1 MSEYSKIYPDG
12 TTIPESLPRSYAV
25 SRYSV
30 EKCGSCIF
38 GQLGGKFCQK
48 WIAEVRP
55 EYWCQSWN
63 TKMTM
68 KNLHTSGNQY
78 FLQTGE
84 SYSGH
89 YNIQVDMD
97 HQKYAYTGR
106 VLTSESVRL
115 LPYTD
120 GINSGKLY
128 RKATGKKLKTY
139 IKPSSQYFPS
149 PTDED
154 YINMSITRFFLVSD
168 IEPGFVLELSPDDA
182 GLVDGKTPK
191 YNVIVEI
198 DWHISGP
205 SGNIGNMIGSI
216 AKNEREL
223 AKYRKYTG
231 LQNYLSNLSQLRRD
245 VGTQENL
252 TAQPGQFVYK
262 DNPQQDY
269 VGPYHIHPEIG
280 PMVGAFH
287 QNIPHALLQYKTNT
301 GAPSNEGTAEGTGA
315 GSAMGDSTPG
325 GGGAAGGYG

>member
-1 MSEYSKIYPDG
+1 MSEYSKTYHDG
-12 TTIPESLPRSYAV
+12 TPIPEALPKSYAV
-25 SRYSV
+25 TRYNI
-30 EKCGSCIF
+30 EKCASCKF
-38 GQLGGKFCQK
+38 AVLGGQYCTRWNAQ
-48 WIAEVRP
+48 VRP
-55 EYWCQSWN
+55 GHWCQSWN

-78 FLQTGE
+78 FLQNGE

-97 HQKYAYTGR
+97 HLKYAYTGR
-106 VLTSESVRL
+106 VRTSESERL

-120 GINSGKLY
+120 GINAGKLY
-128 RKATGKKLKTY
+128 RKSTGRKLKTY
-139 IKPSSQYFPS
+139 IQPTSRFVPT

-154 YINMSITRFFLVSD
+154 YLNMSITRFFLVSNV
-168 IEPGFVLELSPDDA
+168 EPEFVLELSPDDA
-182 GLVDGKTPK
+182 GLVEGKTPN
-191 YNVIVEI
+191 YNVVIEI

-205 SGNIGNMIGSI
+205 SGNIGNMIGTL
-216 AKNEREL
+216 AKNEQEL

-231 LQNYLSNLSQLRRD
+231 LQSYLSNLSQLRRD

-252 TAQPGQFVYK
+252 IAQPGQFVYK

-269 VGPYHIHPEIG
+269 VGPYHIHPDKG

-287 QNIPHALLQYKTNT
+287 QNVPHALLQYKTNT
-301 GAPSNEGTAEGTGA
+301 TAPSNEGTAGGTGA
-315 GSAMGDSTPG
+315 GSAMGGSTQG